1 MADRPL
7 ILVTNDDGIDS
18 DGILALAEAVS
29 PLGEVWVV
37 APDRNQS
44 AMSHALTLSTPLRL
58 KRHSERVFACSGT
71 PTDCVFM
78 GVLHLLPRE
87 PDLVLSGIN
96 HGPNLGD
103 DVSYSGT
110 VSAALEAAIMGIP
123 GIAFSHVGLSGWDFR
138 DGERFAQSLARRVLR
153 EGLPK
158 KSYLNVNFPDVA
170 HGQAQPAE
178 VTTLGHRYY
187 EDSIVEA
194 RDPRGKPYY
203 WIGGSGYEFTDIP
216 GSDCSAVHEGRISI
230 TALQSDP
237 THAEGLELLRTWELG
252 AS

>member
-1 MADRPL
+1 M
-7 ILVTNDDGIDS
+7 TNDDGVDC

-44 AMSHALTLSTPLRL
+44 ATSHALTLATPLRL
-58 KRHSERVFACSGT
+58 KQHSERVFACTGT

-87 PDLVLSGIN
+87 PDLVVSGIN

-123 GIAFSHVGLSGWDFR
+123 GIAFSHVGSGGRDFR
-138 DGERFAQSLARRVLR
+138 DGERFARALAGRVLR
-153 EGLPK
+153 EGLPRK
-158 KSYLNVNFPDVA
+158 TYLNVNFPHVA
-170 HGQAQPAE
+170 HGEAKAVE

-194 RDPRGKPYY
+194 HDPRGKPYY

-216 GSDCSAVHEGRISI
+216 GSDCTAVHEGRISI

-237 THAEGLELLRTWELG
+237 THQEGLELLRRWELDP
-252 AS
+252 S

>member
-7 ILVTNDDGIDS
+7 ILVTNDDGVDAG
-18 DGILALAEAVS
+18 GILALAEAVA
-29 PLGEVWVV
+29 PIGDIWVV

-44 AMSHALTLSTPLRL
+44 AMSHALTLGTPLRV
-58 KRHSERVFACSGT
+58 KKHSEQVFACSGT

-78 GVLHLLPRE
+78 GVLHLLPRP
-87 PDLVLSGIN
+87 PDVVVSGIN

-123 GIAFSHVGLSGWDFR
+123 GLAFSHVALGGWDFR
-138 DGERFAQSLARRVLR
+138 DGERFARQLTERVLK
-153 EGLPK
+153 EGLPSR
-158 KSYLNVNFPDVA
+158 SYLNVNFPAVPR
-170 HGQAQPAE
+170 GQTTGVE
-178 VTTLGHRYY
+178 VTTLGHRFY

-194 RDPRGKPYY
+194 KDPRGRPYF
-203 WIGGSGYEFTDIP
+203 WIGGSGYDFTDIP
-216 GSDCSAVHEGRISI
+216 GSDCSAVHEGRVSI

-237 THAEGLELLRTWELG
+237 THQEGLDLLRSWAIE
-252 AS
+252 AP

>member
-1 MADRPL
+1 MPDRPL
-7 ILVTNDDGIDS
+7 ILVTNDDGVGC

-29 PLGEVWVV
+29 PLGEIWVV

-44 AMSHALTLSTPLRL
+44 ATSHALTLATPLRL
-58 KRHSERVFACSGT
+58 KKHSQRVFACTGT

-87 PDLVLSGIN
+87 PDLVVSGVN

-123 GIAFSHVGLSGWDFR
+123 GIAFSHVGSVGRDYR
-138 DGERFAQSLARRVLR
+138 DGARFARSLSARVLA
-153 EGLPK
+153 EGLPRK
-158 KSYLNVNFPDVA
+158 TYLNVNFPDVA
-170 HGQAQPAE
+170 HGLASEVE
-178 VTTLGHRYY
+178 VTTLGQRYY

-194 RDPRGKPYY
+194 RDPRGRPYY

-216 GSDCSAVHEGRISI
+216 GSDCTAVHEGRISI

-237 THAEGLELLRTWELG
+237 THVEGLELLRSWGL
-252 AS
+252 SPS